1 MLENSDRAL
10 AVVKDLFGDDP
21 KVQKCTH
28 YVPLGSL
35 CASYPTNTQGKCTF
49 SGVPVHSVVCL
60 YIQWCACTFSGVPVH
75 SVVCYMHSLLMRAN
89 KLVKDLLR
97 DRWFVWLSFYL
108 HYSDTL
114 PSLMSQLL
122 LV

>member
-28 YVPLGSL
+28 YVPLGSS
-35 CASYPTNTQGKCTF
+35 CASYPTNTQGK
-49 SGVPVHSVVCL
+49 
-60 YIQWCACTFSGVPVH
+60 CTFSGVPVH

-97 DRWFVWLSFYL
+97 DRWFVWLMFCC
-108 HYSDTL
+108 
-114 PSLMSQLL
+114 
-122 LV
+122 